1 MWILDKFK
9 VINKTI
15 CFEELSTEWLEVKKH
30 TIKQSTYYKYA
41 YCIDKYL
48 KKEFANLKK
57 KIQKD
62 MIILILQIN

>member
-15 CFEELSTEWLEVKKH
+15 CFEELSAEWLEVKKH

-48 KKEFANLKK
+48 KKEFAN
-57 KIQKD
+57 
-62 MIILILQIN
+62 